1 MISKR
6 HKGDK
11 NKEFINYYKQK
22 MSKIVNNQVCIK
34 NIIEEQNE
42 KKWKFSLNE
51 ILYQH
56 IIKAKYADRN
66 SLWN

>member
-11 NKEFINYYKQK
+11 HKEFINYYKQK
-22 MSKIVNNQVCIK
+22 MSKIVNNEVFIK

-42 KKWKFSLNE
+42 KNGNF
-51 ILYQH
+51 H
-56 IIKAKYADRN
+56 
-66 SLWN
+66 